1 MICHGSASRSLQRR
15 AWVLNSP
22 RGSRISTQRRGTAA
36 NPVLYQTAVPE
47 TISTAR
53 SLLPYQWRSVID
65 AHSVSGFFA
74 TTERLGSRS
83 PLRRALPICWGRP
96 RGGRRRGGGSGAEQA
111 L

>member
-1 MICHGSASRSLQRR
+1 MICHGSASRSVQRR

-22 RGSRISTQRRGTAA
+22 RGSRISTQRRGTAG
-36 NPVLYQTAVPE
+36 NPVLYQAAVPE

-65 AHSVSGFFA
+65 AHSVSGFSA

-83 PLRRALPICWGRP
+83 PLRRGPPILWG
-96 RGGRRRGGGSGAEQA
+96 RRGGGGAVGGGGPPQG
-111 L
+111 